1 MAKPKNI
8 TANDILTYYMDYVVE
23 MNMKPI
29 SISEFS
35 EFNNF
40 EEDIFYQYFES
51 FNALEKLIFK
61 TIFDNSIE
69 ILKGSDEFTL
79 FDTKNKLIS
88 LYFTF
93 FENLSL
99 NRNYVAFVLNGFEN
113 QLKALGIFS
122 DLKIS
127 FLSFISEMELD
138 TFILKVDGLEN
149 IQKKT
154 IKEAAWFQLL
164 IILKFWLSDT
174 SESFEKTDI
183 FIEKSVNTSFE
194 LLDNTFLKSVLDL
207 GKFLYKEKIQSR

>member
-23 MNMKPI
+23 IGMKPI
-29 SISEFS
+29 SVSEFS

-40 EEDIFYQYFES
+40 EEDVFYQYFES
-51 FNALEKLIFK
+51 FNTLEKIIFK
-61 TIFDNSIE
+61 TLFDNSIE
-69 ILKGSDEFTL
+69 VLKSSDEFLL

-99 NRNYVAFVLNGFEN
+99 NRNYVSFVLNGFEN